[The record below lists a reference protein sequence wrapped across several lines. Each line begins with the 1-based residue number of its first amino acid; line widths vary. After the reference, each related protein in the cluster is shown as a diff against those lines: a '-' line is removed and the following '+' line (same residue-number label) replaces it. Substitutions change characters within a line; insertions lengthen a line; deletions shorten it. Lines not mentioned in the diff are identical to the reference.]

1 MLALSLI
8 LVLAGCAGRHSIS
21 GCLSPAGSASRD
33 IVRHQRSIDAAGLCY
48 RRETVR
54 EGGFDWVFHVLESPR
69 AADGPFWVL
78 PHDNENSAFEAALHA
93 VLTYG
98 GGLLAV
104 DSAGQ
109 RNFRGQDPNRNFSS
123 SAAES
128 RLCIGQR
135 APAPAYTRAVLD
147 HYKGRRGPYL
157 AMHNNRDG
165 WQGNGGSGTISINR
179 TNAVLY
185 SFRGS
190 GSGSAGPLRDEDNL
204 VIMAGLR
211 TPASDPAV
219 RRRIAAL
226 NAAGLNVQYKQVTGR
241 SFDCSLSDYVA
252 RHRLGEYYNIE
263 AEHGSTATQI
273 DMTDRLM
280 SVLGIRPLRG
290 AAANPFLD

>member
-1 MLALSLI
+1 VLVLPFALL
-8 LVLAGCAGRHSIS
+8 LAGCGGGRHTIS
-21 GCLSPAGSASRD
+21 DCLSPTGSGSGD
-33 IVRHQRSIDAAGLCY
+33 IARHQRSIDAADLCY

-54 EGGFDWVFHVLESPR
+54 EGGFLWTFHVLENRR

-190 GSGSAGPLRDEDNL
+190 APSGPLRDEDNL
-204 VIMAGLR
+204 VIMAGPR
-211 TPASDPAV
+211 TPAGDPAV
-219 RRRIAAL
+219 RQRIAAL
-226 NAAGLNVQYKQVTGR
+226 NAAGLNVQYKQVTAS

-263 AEHGSTATQI
+263 AEHGSTAAQI
-273 DMTDRLM
+273 AMTDRLM
-280 SVLGIRPLRG
+280 SVLGIRRLRG